1 MRGPAVSSP
10 LRLVRVGRGVLLAG
24 AVLVAGGCQYLLG
37 LPTDPDFTMPTPEA
51 VYGEGRATVKIGS
64 DPAIT
69 LDELARPGTFDPMIG
84 GEVTFRGVDGWS
96 VQVLGAQVGG
106 GFMLQPGWIQLD
118 RIVDGQHWT
127 IADPTR
133 CVLTIVAADPFAL
146 RGSATCK
153 GLRWSDAL
161 GGGAYMPEPAYIADQ
176 PAFDAEI
183 TFEAAPK
190 SLQIG

>member
-1 MRGPAVSSP
+1 MRGRAATSS
-10 LRLVRVGRGVLLAG
+10 LRRVGRGALLTA
-24 AVLVAGGCQYLLG
+24 AVLVAGGCQYLFG
-37 LPTDPDFTMPTPEA
+37 LPTDPDFTMPAPKA
-51 VYGEGRATVKIGS
+51 VYGQGQATVTIGS
-64 DPAIT
+64 DPPMT

-106 GFMLQPGWIQLD
+106 GFMPQPGWIELD

-127 IADPTR
+127 ISDPTR
-133 CVLTIVAADPFAL
+133 CVVTVAVADAFAL

-161 GGGAYMPEPAYIADQ
+161 GGGAYMLEPVYIEDQ

-190 SLQIG
+190 SIQVG